1 MLYVKPIEIDIHS
14 IWENRVSRFIQ
25 SRKVIFD
32 EARNKSSKGQMKSRL
47 KEEKKK
53 LENHQQI
60 PKGVISIITDNWDS
74 YMNLISI

>member
-1 MLYVKPIEIDIHS
+1 
-14 IWENRVSRFIQ
+14 
-25 SRKVIFD
+25 
-32 EARNKSSKGQMKSRL
+32 MKSRL

-60 PKGVISIITDNWDS
+60 LKGVISIITDNWDS